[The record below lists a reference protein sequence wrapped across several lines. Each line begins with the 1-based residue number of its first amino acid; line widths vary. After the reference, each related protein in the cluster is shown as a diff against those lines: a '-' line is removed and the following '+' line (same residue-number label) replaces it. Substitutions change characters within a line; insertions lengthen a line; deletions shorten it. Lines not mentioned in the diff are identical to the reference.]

1 MKEQGPPITTCLV
14 NSSYLAFLLL
24 LGVFH
29 RSQFRI
35 DANGILNVSAEDK
48 TTGQKNKIIITNDK
62 GRLSKE
68 KIEKIGAKLPP
79 AELIRRRLRMPSRQ
93 PSNGWTASSLPKPMS
108 FKKKNVLD

>member
-1 MKEQGPPITTCLV
+1 MKEQGPAITTCLV
-14 NSSYLAFLLL
+14 NYSYLAFLLL

-29 RSQFRI
+29 GSQFRI

-48 TTGQKNKIIITNDK
+48 TTGQKNKITITNDK

-79 AELIRRRLRMPSRQ
+79 AELIRRRLRIEAAIQWLDSKLL
-93 PSNGWTASSLPKPMS
+93 AEADE
-108 FKKKNVLD
+108 FEEKKCT